1 VTSPSKAFAVLD
13 LFSSERPIYHADEIC
28 RALGYSRAT
37 GYRYVRDLIE
47 AGFLQKVSAGHY
59 SLGPRIIQLDY
70 QLRQSDPVLQAAVPI
85 MESLASRTGLDVVLS
100 AIFGMQVVDTYRSNR
115 GTSLQ
120 LAYGRGRPRP
130 LFRGAAPRVLI
141 AHLPRA
147 TLQRLYK
154 SQAKEIAASQLGNNW
169 DQFRSHMTKISALPI
184 YLSLG
189 EVERNIGA
197 AAVPLLNS
205 DGDVVAALSLVNKRL
220 TIQRLGETQLRRW
233 LTKAAE
239 EIQGR
244 LRKRGH

>member
-1 VTSPSKAFAVLD
+1 VTSPAKAFAILD
-13 LFSSERPIYHADEIC
+13 LFSRERPIYHADEIC

-47 AGFLQKVSAGHY
+47 AGFLQKMSAGHY
-59 SLGPRIIQLDY
+59 ALGPRIIQLDY

-100 AIFGMQVVDTYRSNR
+100 AIFGTQVIDTYHFTGGS
-115 GTSLQ
+115 SLQ

-147 TLQRLYK
+147 RLLRLYK
-154 SQAKEIAASQLGNNW
+154 SRSAEIATAQLGNNW
-169 DQFRSHMTKISALPI
+169 DQFRSYMTKISALPI

-189 EVERNIGA
+189 EVERSIGA
-197 AAVPLLNS
+197 AAIPLLNS
-205 DGDVVAALSLVNKRL
+205 DGDVVAALSLVSKRL
-220 TIQRLGETQLRRW
+220 TMQRLGETQLRRW

-239 EIQGR
+239 EIQSR
-244 LRKRGH
+244 LGKRGR